1 MEGAAAPPPP
11 HAMLKYLV
19 RRLLQTIALL
29 LVVSLVVFAMVT
41 QAPGGP
47 SILLDRNMGA
57 EEIARMRA
65 LLGLDQPVHVQYVR
79 WLVQVLRGNLGVSY
93 QAGLPVLEIILQMLP
108 NTLLLSAAALAL
120 SLVVAIPAGV
130 ISAARPYTAVDHTV
144 TFLCFFGISIP
155 TFWYGLMLIVLFSI
169 MLGWLPPGGMQ
180 TIGAPRTLVD
190 TTRHL
195 LLPAVVLGTAN
206 MALFARYTRSSTLA
220 VLRQDYVRTARSKG
234 LAERIV
240 LYRHAL
246 RNALITVVTVV
257 GLQLPRLVGGAAITE
272 TVFAW
277 PGMGSL
283 AVRAA
288 FERDY
293 PMIMGITLVVSLVV
307 AASNLLVDLAYVYI
321 DPRIRYE

>member
-1 MEGAAAPPPP
+1 
-11 HAMLKYLV
+11 MLRYLI
-19 RRLLQTIALL
+19 RRLIQTAALL
-29 LVVSLVVFAMVT
+29 LVVSVVVFALVL

-57 EEIARMRA
+57 EEMARMRS
-65 LLGLDQPVHVQYVR
+65 LLGLDQPLHVQYAR
-79 WLVQVLRGNLGVSY
+79 WLGQVLGGNLGISY
-93 QAGLPVLEIILQMLP
+93 QAGLPVLEIIGQMLP
-108 NTLLLSAAALAL
+108 NTLMLSAAALAL

-130 ISAARPYTAVDHTV
+130 VSAARPYTTLDHAV

-155 TFWYGLMLIVLFSI
+155 VFWYGLMLIVLFSVV
-169 MLGWLPPGGMQ
+169 LSWLPPGGMY
-180 TIGAPRTLVD
+180 TIGGPRTLVD
-190 TTRHL
+190 LGRHL

-206 MALFARYTRSSTLA
+206 MALFARYTRSSVMA
-220 VLRQDYVRTARSKG
+220 VLRQDYIRTARAKG
-234 LAERIV
+234 L
-240 LYRHAL
+240 
-246 RNALITVVTVV
+246 ITIVTVV
-257 GLQLPRLVGGAAITE
+257 ALQVPRLVGGAAITE

-293 PMIMGITLVVSLVV
+293 PMIMGITLVISTVV
-307 AASNLLVDLAYVYI
+307 AASNLLVDLVYVYL

>member
-1 MEGAAAPPPP
+1 
-11 HAMLKYLV
+11 MLRYLI
-19 RRLLQTIALL
+19 RRLLQTVVLL
-29 LVVSLVVFAMVT
+29 VVVSLVVFALVT

-65 LLGLDQPVHVQYVR
+65 ILGLDQPLLVQYVR
-79 WLVQVLRGNLGVSY
+79 WLVEVLRGHLGFSY
-93 QAGLPVLEIILQMLP
+93 QVGLPVLDIIRQMLP
-108 NTLLLSAAALAL
+108 NTLILSAAALVL
-120 SLVVAIPAGV
+120 SLVVAIPAG
-130 ISAARPYTAVDHTV
+130 ILSAARPYTPVDHTV

-155 TFWYGLMLIVLFSI
+155 VFWFGLMLIVLFSI
-169 MLGWLPPGGMQ
+169 VLGWLPPGGMR
-180 TIGAPRTLVD
+180 TIGGPASPLDVA
-190 TTRHL
+190 RHL
-195 LLPAVVLGTAN
+195 ILPAIVLGAAN
-206 MALFARYTRSSTLA
+206 MALFARYTRSSTMA
-220 VLRQDYVRTARSKG
+220 VLRADYVRTARSKG
-234 LAERIV
+234 LAERAV
-240 LYRHAL
+240 LYRHAF
-246 RNALITVVTVV
+246 RNALITIVTVV

-293 PMIMGITLVVSLVV
+293 PMIMGITLVISTVV
-307 AASNLLVDLAYVYI
+307 VFSNLFVDLIYVYL

>member
-1 MEGAAAPPPP
+1 MSR
-11 HAMLKYLV
+11 YLL
-19 RRLLQTIALL
+19 RRLVQTVVLL
-29 LVVSLVVFAMVT
+29 LVVSVVVFALVT

-57 EEIARMRA
+57 EELARMRA

-79 WLVQVLRGNLGVSY
+79 WLAQVLRGNLGVSY

-108 NTLLLSAAALAL
+108 NTLLLSAASLVL

-130 ISAARPYTAVDHTV
+130 ISAARPYSAVDHAV
-144 TFLCFFGISIP
+144 TTLCFFGISVP

-169 MLGWLPPGGMQ
+169 VLGWLPPGGMH
-180 TIGAPRTLVD
+180 TLGGERSALDVL
-190 TTRHL
+190 RHL
-195 LLPAVVLGTAN
+195 VLPAVVLGTAN
-206 MALFARYTRSSTLA
+206 MALFARYTRSATMA
-220 VLRQDYVRTARSKG
+220 VLRQDYVRTARAKG
-234 LAERIV
+234 LPGRRV
-240 LYRHAL
+240 LYHHAL
-246 RNALITVVTVV
+246 RNALLTVVTVV

-293 PMIMGITLVVSLVV
+293 PMIMGITLVISAVV
-307 AASNLLVDLAYVYI
+307 AASTLLVDFLYVYL
-321 DPRIRYE
+321 DPRIRYD

>member
-1 MEGAAAPPPP
+1 
-11 HAMLKYLV
+11 MLRYLI
-19 RRLLQTIALL
+19 RRLVQTVLL
-29 LVVSLVVFAMVT
+29 LWVVSMVVFALVT

-47 SILLDRNMGA
+47 SILLDRNLGPDEM
-57 EEIARMRA
+57 ARMRA
-65 LLGLDQPVHVQYVR
+65 ILGLDQPLHIQYVR
-79 WLVQVLRGNLGVSY
+79 WLSQVLRGNFGFSY
-93 QAGLPVLEIILQMLP
+93 QAGLPVLEIIGQMLP
-108 NTLLLSAAALAL
+108 NTLTLSAAALAL

-130 ISAARPYTAVDHTV
+130 ISASRPYSGLDHTV
-144 TFLCFFGISIP
+144 TFLSFFGISVP
-155 TFWYGLMLIVLFSI
+155 TFWYGLMLIVLFAI
-169 MLGWLPPGGMQ
+169 VLGWLPPGGMR
-180 TIGAPRTLVD
+180 TIGAPPSLLD
-190 TTRHL
+190 LARHL
-195 LLPAVVLGTAN
+195 ILPAVVLGTAN
-206 MALFARYTRSSTLA
+206 MALFARYTRSSTMA

-234 LAERIV
+234 LTERAV

-246 RNALITVVTVV
+246 RNALLTIVTIV

-293 PMIMGITLVVSLVV
+293 PMIMGITLVISAVVATSSLVV
-307 AASNLLVDLAYVYI
+307 DLMYVYI

>member
-1 MEGAAAPPPP
+1 M
-11 HAMLKYLV
+11 
-19 RRLLQTIALL
+19 
-29 LVVSLVVFAMVT
+29 SLVVFALVT

-65 LLGLDQPVHVQYVR
+65 ILGLDQPLHVQYVR
-79 WLVQVLRGNLGVSY
+79 WLVEVLRGHLGFSY
-93 QAGLPVLEIILQMLP
+93 QVGLPVLEIIRQMLP
-108 NTLLLSAAALAL
+108 NTLILSAAALAL
-120 SLVVAIPAGV
+120 SLVVAIPAGI
-130 ISAARPYTAVDHTV
+130 ISAARPHTSVDHAV

-155 TFWYGLMLIVLFSI
+155 VFWLGLMLIVLFSI
-169 MLGWLPPGGMQ
+169 VLGWLPPGGMR
-180 TIGAPRTLVD
+180 TIGGPASALDVA
-190 TTRHL
+190 RHL
-195 LLPAVVLGTAN
+195 ILPAVVLGAAN
-206 MALFARYTRSSTLA
+206 MALFARYTRSSTMA
-220 VLRQDYVRTARSKG
+220 VLRADYVRTARSKG
-234 LAERIV
+234 LAERAV
-240 LYRHAL
+240 LYRHAF
-246 RNALITVVTVV
+246 RNALITIVTVV

-293 PMIMGITLVVSLVV
+293 PMIMGITLVISTVV
-307 AASNLLVDLAYVYI
+307 VFSNLIVDLVYVYL

>member
-1 MEGAAAPPPP
+1 
-11 HAMLKYLV
+11 MLKYLA
-19 RRLLQTIALL
+19 RRIVQTAALL
-29 LVVSLVVFAMVT
+29 LIVSVVVFALVT

-57 EEIARMRA
+57 DEVARMRA
-65 LLGLDQPVHVQYVR
+65 ILGLDQPLHVQYIR
-79 WLVQVLRGNLGVSY
+79 WLSQILRGNLGISY
-93 QAGLPVLEIILQMLP
+93 QAGLPVLEIIGQMLP
-108 NTLLLSAAALAL
+108 NTLLLSAAALVL
-120 SLVVAIPAGV
+120 SLIVAIPTGV

-144 TFLCFFGISIP
+144 TFLSFFGISIP
-155 TFWYGLMLIVLFSI
+155 TFWFGLMLIVIFSI
-169 MLGWLPPGGMQ
+169 VLGWLPPGGMR
-180 TIGAPRTLVD
+180 TIGGDRSVID
-190 TTRHL
+190 IGRHL
-195 LLPAVVLGTAN
+195 IMPAVVLGAAN
-206 MALFARYTRSSTLA
+206 MALIARYTRSSTMA
-220 VLRQDYVRTARSKG
+220 VLRADYVRTARSKG
-234 LAERIV
+234 LANHTV

-246 RNALITVVTVV
+246 RNALLTIVTVV

-293 PMIMGITLVVSLVV
+293 PMIMGITLVISFVV
-307 AASNLLVDLAYVYI
+307 AVSSLLVDLVYVYI

>member
-1 MEGAAAPPPP
+1 
-11 HAMLKYLV
+11 MLRYLI
-19 RRLLQTIALL
+19 RRLLQTAVLL
-29 LVVSLVVFAMVT
+29 LVVSLVVFALVT

-47 SILLDRNMGA
+47 SILLDRNMGPD
-57 EEIARMRA
+57 EVARMRA
-65 LLGLDQPVHVQYVR
+65 ILGLDQPVHIQFVR
-79 WLVQVLRGNLGVSY
+79 WLGQVLRGNMGVSY
-93 QAGLPVLEIILQMLP
+93 QAGLPVLEIIGQMLP
-108 NTLLLSAAALAL
+108 NTLLLSAAALAV
-120 SLVVAIPAGV
+120 SLIVAIPAGV
-130 ISAARPYTAVDHTV
+130 LSAERPYTALDHAV
-144 TFLCFFGISIP
+144 TFFCFFGISVP

-169 MLGWLPPGGMQ
+169 FLGWLPPGGMH
-180 TIGAPRTLVD
+180 TIGARSVLDV
-190 TTRHL
+190 TRHL
-195 LLPAVVLGTAN
+195 ILPTIVLGTAN
-206 MALFARYTRSSTLA
+206 MALFARYTRSSTMA

-234 LAERIV
+234 LAERAV

-246 RNALITVVTVV
+246 RNALVTIVTVV

-293 PMIMGITLVVSLVV
+293 PMIMGITLVISAVV
-307 AASNLLVDLAYVYI
+307 AVSSLLVDLVYVYL